1 VKKKVI
7 FFYLFF
13 FFSIS
18 LQSLENNI
26 LVTVNDNS
34 ITSID
39 LQNEIS
45 FINFINKENK
55 KNENILTE
63 EILKSLIE
71 RKIKEIETNNYN
83 FKIRDDEINNKI
95 FYFSKTNNTTEFKIV
110 NFFKSKSISESY
122 LKNIIITEIKW
133 EKLVFDI
140 YKEKINRIILE
151 AKNQIDSEAN
161 KNELNQKEK
170 KLEILVSSLMDSHFH
185 KIKRNYIIKIL

>member
-13 FFSIS
+13 FFIIS

-26 LVTVNDNS
+26 LATVNDNS
-34 ITSID
+34 ITLID

-95 FYFSKTNNTTEFKIV
+95 FYFSKTNNTTEFKIG

-151 AKNQIDSEAN
+151 AKNQMDSEAN

>member
-1 VKKKVI
+1 MKKKVI

-26 LVTVNDNS
+26 LATVNDNS
-34 ITSID
+34 ITLID

-95 FYFSKTNNTTEFKIV
+95 FYFSKTNNTTEFKIG

-151 AKNQIDSEAN
+151 AKNQMDSEAN

>member
-1 VKKKVI
+1 MKKKVI

-13 FFSIS
+13 FFSTS

-63 EILKSLIE
+63 ETLKSLIE

-95 FYFSKTNNTTEFKIV
+95 FYFSKTNNTTEFKIG

-170 KLEILVSSLMDSHFH
+170 KLEILVSSLMESHFH

>member
-13 FFSIS
+13 FFSTS

-95 FYFSKTNNTTEFKIV
+95 FYFSKTNNTTEFKIG

>member
-1 VKKKVI
+1 MKKKVI

-13 FFSIS
+13 FFSTS

-95 FYFSKTNNTTEFKIV
+95 FYFSKTNNTTEFKIG

>member
-13 FFSIS
+13 FFSTS

-95 FYFSKTNNTTEFKIV
+95 FYFSKTNNTTEFKIG

-151 AKNQIDSEAN
+151 AKNKID
-161 KNELNQKEK
+161 
-170 KLEILVSSLMDSHFH
+170 
-185 KIKRNYIIKIL
+185 